1 MEDNFSTDQGVGMVW
16 GWFRCMTFIGHFISI
31 IITSAPIRSSGIRYQ
46 RLGTSAL
53 LQFIFFTLVH
63 HQRIKLMS
71 CDFCLQNAP
80 HVAELQSLGKRR
92 DTHTQT
98 FIHLSSGFEWQPSHI
113 PTHVNCC
120 DYSNNWLGSSGR
132 RSMGVLTCPASLQ
145 AVGETG
151 WGQRLNGGEQ
161 GLCTH
166 LCRCVLRKIR
176 MLLHFSWG
184 FCKLMRTR
192 YLACGLLFT
201 LYPNSLCIN
210 NGNFSSAPKQASG
223 LKIIFRNF
231 RNVSNPSLWWG
242 AQTTSDIRIKPCF
255 QSMAAPCMP
264 HWCFL
269 TVPHLCSVFFYFWLL
284 TDGFIDAICYLTS
297 WKFRG
302 GNALSFYLAV
312 TLSLVFS

>member
-132 RSMGVLTCPASLQ
+132 RSMGGPHLPCQPTGCGGDRVGSEIEREGSRGCVPTSAGVYWGKSECYCTFHGVSVNLWELGILPVACYLPYILIVCVSTMEIFHLLPSRRVAWKSFSEILEMLVTQVCGEELKPHLTFGSNHVFKAWLP
-145 AVGETG
+145 
-151 WGQRLNGGEQ
+151 
-161 GLCTH
+161 
-166 LCRCVLRKIR
+166 
-176 MLLHFSWG
+176 
-184 FCKLMRTR
+184 
-192 YLACGLLFT
+192 LAC
-201 LYPNSLCIN
+201 
-210 NGNFSSAPKQASG
+210 
-223 LKIIFRNF
+223 
-231 RNVSNPSLWWG
+231 
-242 AQTTSDIRIKPCF
+242 
-255 QSMAAPCMP
+255 
-264 HWCFL
+264 L
-269 TVPHLCSVFFYFWLL
+269 TGVF
-284 TDGFIDAICYLTS
+284 
-297 WKFRG
+297 
-302 GNALSFYLAV
+302 
-312 TLSLVFS
+312 